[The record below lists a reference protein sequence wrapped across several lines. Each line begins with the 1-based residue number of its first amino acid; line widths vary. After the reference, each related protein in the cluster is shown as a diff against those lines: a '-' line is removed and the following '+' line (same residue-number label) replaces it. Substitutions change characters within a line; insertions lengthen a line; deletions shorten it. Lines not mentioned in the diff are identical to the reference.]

1 MKDLALLLFV
11 STMIYIFGNWEY
23 ITISY
28 LAFLIIRS
36 FLFSKTYLHHSSSPF
51 IKSIISECPSIRSG
65 YNPTFWLYDGFFHVL
80 FEATFGNMYSR
91 DFLCPQVKYS
101 RETIHHPD
109 GGVLA
114 IDWAGPKAR
123 KSNKIL
129 MIGPGITG
137 DSYVQYSREMCHNAV
152 AKGYTVGVLI
162 GRGVSSL
169 PIKVIYK

>member
-11 STMIYIFGNWEY
+11 SAVIFIFGNWEY
-23 ITISY
+23 VTLSY

-36 FLFSKTYLHHSSSPF
+36 FLFSKTSLHHSSSPF
-51 IKSIISECPSIRSG
+51 IKSIISACPGIQSG
-65 YNPTFWLYDGFFHVL
+65 YSPTFWLYDGFLHVL
-80 FEATFGNMYSR
+80 FEATFGNMYGR

-101 RETIHHPD
+101 REIVHHPD

-137 DSYVQYSREMCHNAV
+137 DSYVQYSRELCHYATG
-152 AKGYTVGVLI
+152 KCYSVGVLI

-169 PIKVIYK
+169 PIKVISK